1 MTMTSSPTKTSL
13 RSAALIAGIGLLIM
27 VIAGLGYMLTSLRPF
42 LFPTINIDFAQFTF
56 YGELIFMLWLL
67 IKGSKI
73 KEP

>member
-1 MTMTSSPTKTSL
+1 MTSSPTKTSL